1 MSLLL
6 LCRLSSEPYPI
17 LLPAPG
23 SASAFSFTPSLHS
36 PNLFVLFLLT
46 SHTVG
51 AGLTFKVFEWQ
62 AVAAARVLAGKA
74 KLPGRAEQEK
84 WEQDRIAL
92 KGDGPAFTVVN
103 PDFKDYFEGL
113 RLLAGEPG
121 QGVPGRRL
129 PVFDQ
134 RWKDDFDAGHERRKE
149 MWRRSNRA
157 AAGVL

>member
-1 MSLLL
+1 
-6 LCRLSSEPYPI
+6 
-17 LLPAPG
+17 
-23 SASAFSFTPSLHS
+23 
-36 PNLFVLFLLT
+36 
-46 SHTVG
+46 
-51 AGLTFKVFEWQ
+51 LTFKVFEWQ

-74 KLPGRAEQEK
+74 VLPGRAEQEK

-103 PDFKDYFEGL
+103 PDFKDYFEEL
-113 RLLAGEPG
+113 RLLAGELG